1 MRNWNKAIQVAL
13 FFCVMPIFLAISSC
27 ATHDTSVG
35 SIHSWTRDV
44 DSLAKGKA
52 DSKFWSKIRPR
63 SNLVDAYRRLGGFYQ
78 KQGKHREAIAEFI
91 KAIKANTDDASLYN
105 SLAVSYDALK
115 QYTFSEMAYKDAI
128 ALAPDQSYLYNNYGC
143 SSLLRG
149 DREAAVILFEKAASL
164 DSKSRRIKNNLSM
177 ASSGVDKQETTIAPA
192 PAVLA
197 VLDTSKEMTKAPV
210 LAIADN
216 SKETTSIVA
225 SSSDVEGNWFTHLID
240 STLSFFGFVGD
251 DKSVDENIV
260 SVDDN
265 KAQEKDVE
273 ESSIDTAIPNK
284 TLQLAGVVANDRFL
298 ESHKQTTEA
307 TEPPLDKPVS
317 VKREIAGITGNEQ
330 VVQSNRKVAIEVS
343 NGNGV
348 EGIAARTA
356 AYFREQGQ
364 YVHRITNA
372 KHFDFKG
379 SIIFYREG
387 YLQDA
392 YKIALMVPG
401 YQEMKLV
408 ESLGRSGVSVKLL
421 LGEDMATMH
430 FPEIMARL
438 APQRISNYGQT
449 VTMMDW

>member
-1 MRNWNKAIQVAL
+1 MRNRNKAIQVAL

-27 ATHDTSVG
+27 ATHETNVV
-35 SIHSWTRDV
+35 SIHSWTKDV

-52 DSKFWSKIRPR
+52 DSKFWSKVRPR

-128 ALAPDQSYLYNNYGC
+128 ALAPEQSYIYNNYGC

-177 ASSGVDKQETTIAPA
+177 ASYGVDKKKTT
-192 PAVLA
+192 
-197 VLDTSKEMTKAPV
+197 MAPV
-210 LAIADN
+210 LVVADN
-216 SKETTSIVA
+216 SKETTSRVA
-225 SSSDVEGNWFTHLID
+225 SSSDDEGNWFTDLID
-240 STLSFFGFVGD
+240 STLAFFGFGGD
-251 DKSVDENIV
+251 DKNFDENIV

-265 KAQEKDVE
+265 KVQEKDVE
-273 ESSIDTAIPNK
+273 QSSVDTVVPIK
-284 TLQLAGVVANDRFL
+284 TTPLAATVENDRFL
-298 ESHKQTTEA
+298 ESHKQITEA
-307 TEPPLDKPVS
+307 IEPPLYKPVS
-317 VKREIAGITGNEQ
+317 VKRKFVGITGNEQ

-372 KHFDFKG
+372 KHFHFKG

-408 ESLGRSGVSVKLL
+408 GSLGRPGVSVKLL
-421 LGEDMATMH
+421 LGEDIATMH
-430 FPEIMARL
+430 FPEIMASL
-438 APQRISNYGQT
+438 APQSIANYGQT